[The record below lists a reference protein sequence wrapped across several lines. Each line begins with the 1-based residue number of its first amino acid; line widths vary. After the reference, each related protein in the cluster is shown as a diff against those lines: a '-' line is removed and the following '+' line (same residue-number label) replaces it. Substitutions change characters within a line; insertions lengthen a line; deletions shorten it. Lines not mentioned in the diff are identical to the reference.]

1 MDFRDVQHN
10 PELAHHLKDL
20 NHVNESIATVHA
32 DHIGVTTFT
41 HEVKYTIDDIGFGLD
56 QSCEIINIFSDECD
70 KHINSCQYVNEG
82 IAINEKAI
90 RKYIQILN
98 VFERVCTL
106 EDFPVSEI
114 VISRC
119 RRGKHWST
127 FNPKFEIYSYLK
139 AVARV
144 LP

>member
-1 MDFRDVQHN
+1 M
-10 PELAHHLKDL
+10 
-20 NHVNESIATVHA
+20 T
-32 DHIGVTTFT
+32 TTFI

-70 KHINSCQYVNEG
+70 KHINLCQYVNEG

-90 RKYIQILN
+90 RKYIQILT

-106 EDFPVSEI
+106 EDFLASEI

-119 RRGKHWST
+119 KRGEHWST
-127 FNPKFEIYSYLK
+127 FNPNLKFTAILMK
-139 AVARV
+139 QN
-144 LP
+144 